1 MSEEHLGKWD
11 RERRRSSSTA
21 TSNSTFNSAI
31 VRTLAKTANV
41 CELELRKIR
50 RDYTDLLIRAIQPV
64 LWLTIFGTAFSHV
77 SQSSIPSFVNAVGG
91 SPNGISYLAYIT
103 PGILAQ
109 SVLFISIFTG
119 ISMIWERDLGQLDR
133 LLCSPVPR
141 TAIVLGKSFT
151 GGIRGLVQAAIIF
164 VIAVVMEININFN
177 PLYLAGVAAI
187 VFTFGIGFSSLSI
200 AISTMIKSRERIFGL
215 VQLLTM
221 PLFFASNA
229 LYPIQLMPHWLQ
241 IISLINPMSYA
252 VDALRILMITGNF
265 GRLLNDIEGLAIST
279 MMFIILATIQKCNI
293 LNYGKLA

>member
-1 MSEEHLGKWD
+1 MSEERLDKWD
-11 RERRRSSSTA
+11 RELNRRSSSI
-21 TSNSTFNSAI
+21 STTHNNTPISALI
-31 VRTLAKTANV
+31 RTLDKTSNV

-50 RDYTDLLIRAIQPV
+50 RDYTDLLIRAIQPI
-64 LWLTIFGTAFSHV
+64 LWLTIFGTAFSHI
-77 SQSSIPSFVNAVGG
+77 SQNSIPSIAITINGG
-91 SPNGISYLAYIT
+91 LNGISYLEYIA

-151 GGIRGLVQAAIIF
+151 GGLRGLIQAAIIF
-164 VIAVVMEININFN
+164 IVAVMMQISINFN
-177 PLYLAGVAAI
+177 PLNLIGVAAI

-229 LYPIQLMPHWLQ
+229 LYPTQLMPEWLQ
-241 IISLINPMSYA
+241 IISFINPMSYA

-265 GRLLNDIEGLAIST
+265 GRLLTDVGALAIST
-279 MMFIILATIQKCNI
+279 TIFIFFATM
-293 LNYGKLA
+293 AFRRMER

>member
-11 RERRRSSSTA
+11 RKRSSSA
-21 TSNSTFNSAI
+21 ISSNSAFNSTI
-31 VRTLAKTANV
+31 VRTFAKTADV

-77 SQSSIPSFVNAVGG
+77 SQSSIPSLVNAVGG
-91 SPNGISYLAYIT
+91 SSSISYLAYIT

-151 GGIRGLVQAAIIF
+151 GGIRGLVQAAIVF
-164 VIAVVMEININFN
+164 VVAIVMEININFN

-279 MMFIILATIQKCNI
+279 MMFIILATMAFRRIER
-293 LNYGKLA
+293 

>member
-1 MSEEHLGKWD
+1 MSEEHLDKWD
-11 RERRRSSSTA
+11 RELNRSSGIITDRNN
-21 TSNSTFNSAI
+21 TPVSALI
-31 VRTLAKTANV
+31 RTLAKTVNV

-50 RDYTDLLIRAIQPV
+50 RDYTDLLIRAIQPI
-64 LWLTIFGTAFSHV
+64 LWLTIFGAAFTHI
-77 SQSSIPSFVNAVGG
+77 SQNAIPSFAITINGG
-91 SPNGISYLAYIT
+91 LNGVSYLEYIA

-141 TAIVLGKSFT
+141 SAIVLGKSFT
-151 GGIRGLVQAAIIF
+151 GGLRGLIQAAIIF
-164 VIAVVMEININFN
+164 VVAVVMQISINFN
-177 PLYLAGVAAI
+177 PLYLIGVAAI

-200 AISTMIKSRERIFGL
+200 AISTIIKSRERIFGL

-229 LYPIQLMPHWLQ
+229 LYPTQLMPEWLQ
-241 IISLINPMSYA
+241 IISFINPMSYA

-265 GRLLNDIEGLAIST
+265 GRLLTDVVALAIST
-279 MMFIILATIQKCNI
+279 TVFIFFATMAFRRIER
-293 LNYGKLA
+293 